1 MAKGTT
7 IRMWHRTIFMLI
19 VMIVIGFGAV
29 AVSLFRLQIVQGEE
43 LQTRAVDQYLKD
55 TSINAK
61 RGTIYDCNMKVLAE
75 SANVW
80 KVVLEPAYI
89 TDENRDLICTGL
101 AEILDLDKN
110 ELLERSQKKTYY
122 DVVKG
127 KVETEIK
134 DEIVKFKKDNQIGNG
149 IRLIEDYKRYYPYGK
164 FASSVLGFTGSDSQG
179 LAGIEAQYDATLT
192 GVSGRLVTAK
202 NALGT
207 DMSFDYEQRVEPQN
221 GYSLV
226 LTLDEV
232 VQHFLEKYLEEGVV
246 NSGARNRACGIV
258 MNVKTGAILGMAVK
272 GDFDPNDPFTLADP
286 TEKAAVDAL
295 QGEERKKALNEAR
308 QKQWRNKCVSDT
320 YYPGSVFKMVT
331 SSMGFEEGV
340 INENSPFSCPGYY
353 IVADRRISCWK
364 TAGHGG
370 ETFSQGLCNSCNP
383 VFIQVGERLGPKTF
397 FKYFE
402 AFGFTQKTGIDLPG
416 ESRSIY
422 YDENMGPV
430 ELATESFGQNFSIT
444 PIQMITGAA
453 AVANGGYLVQP
464 HVVAQ
469 VIDDDGNII
478 RTTDTTVKRQVISN
492 DTSQRVSAILQQ
504 TATTGTAKNGYIA
517 GYRVAGKTGTSEKIA
532 EWIAQGKQGEKK
544 YIASYCGYAPA
555 DDPQV
560 AMLVFFDEPLRQNG
574 QVFGSAIAGPPFAKT
589 MSEILPYLGIEAK
602 YTEEEL
608 AKLDTT
614 TPDVRGKSVQEAQ
627 NTIQTAELEAKVYG
641 NGATVVSQVPEPGK
655 SIPKNGQM
663 VLFTDEESASKTVK
677 VPKLTGLTL
686 SQANAA
692 ATNAG
697 INISISGAAL
707 TGKNAVSNL
716 QSIPEG
722 SDVPPGTIVTV
733 DFVELDSV
741 E

>member
-7 IRMWHRTIFMLI
+7 IRMWRRTIFLLAA
-19 VMIVIGFGAV
+19 MIIGFAV
-29 AVSLFRLQIVQGEE
+29 VVASLFRLQLVNGEE
-43 LQTRAVDQYLKD
+43 MQTRAVDQYLKD
-55 TSINAK
+55 TSISAQ
-61 RGTIYDCNMKVLAE
+61 RGTIYDCNMKILAE
-75 SANVW
+75 SADVW
-80 KVVLEPAYI
+80 MVVLEPAYI
-89 TDENRDLICTGL
+89 DDDNREAICSGL
-101 AEILDLDKN
+101 SQILGLDKADL
-110 ELLERSQKKTYY
+110 EERSNKKTYY
-122 DVVKG
+122 DVVKR
-127 KVETEIK
+127 KVETEVK
-134 DEIVKFKKDNQIGNG
+134 DQIVAYKAENEITSG
-149 IRLIEDYKRYYPYGK
+149 IRLIPDYKRYYPYGK
-164 FASSVLGFTGSDSQG
+164 FASSVLGFSGSDNQG
-179 LAGIEAQYDATLT
+179 LAGVEAQYDSELT
-192 GVSGRLVTAK
+192 GVPGRLVTAK
-202 NALGT
+202 NAVGT
-207 DMSFDYEQRVEPQN
+207 DMPFEYEQMVDAQN
-221 GYSLV
+221 GHGLV

-232 VQHFLEKYLEEGVV
+232 VQHFLEKYLEEGVA

-286 TEKAAVDAL
+286 NEQAAVDAL
-295 QGEERKKALNEAR
+295 QGEERTKALNEAR

-331 SSMGFEEGV
+331 SSMGFEEGI
-340 INENSPFSCPGYY
+340 INENTPFSCPGYY
-353 IVADRRISCWK
+353 VVADRRISCWK
-364 TAGHGG
+364 SGGHGG
-370 ETFSQGLCNSCNP
+370 ETFAQGLCNSCNP

-422 YDENMGPV
+422 YDETMGPV

-444 PIQMITGAA
+444 PIQMVTGAA

-464 HVVAQ
+464 HLVAQ
-469 VIDDDGNII
+469 VIDDEGNII

-492 DTSQRVSAILQQ
+492 DTSRRVSAILQQ

-560 AMLVFFDEPLRQNG
+560 AMLVFFDEPLPQGG

-589 MSEILPYLGIEAK
+589 MSEILPYLGVEAK

-608 AKLDTT
+608 AKLDTSA
-614 TPDVRGKSVQEAQ
+614 PDVLGKNVQEAQ
-627 NTIQTAELEAKVYG
+627 NIIQNAELDVKVYG
-641 NGATVVSQVPEPGK
+641 QGDKVLSQVPEPGK
-655 SIPKNGQM
+655 SIPKSGRV
-663 VLFTDEESASKTVK
+663 VLFTDGDSASQTVT

-686 SQANAA
+686 AQANSAA
-692 ATNAG
+692 ANAG

-722 SDVPPGTIVTV
+722 SPVAPGTMVTV